1 MSAEK
6 LTWVSVIQ
14 GRVEKYVREQGEYS
28 KQGWAWEGVYPS
40 PLGLGLCLSKVYEI
54 VSVSDAILMSMSVF
68 SCVAN
73 ITAHRASCCLF
84 QGWWTTLHY
93 KCRSLH

>member
-28 KQGWAWEGVYPS
+28 KQGWA
-40 PLGLGLCLSKVYEI
+40 
-54 VSVSDAILMSMSVF
+54 
-68 SCVAN
+68 
-73 ITAHRASCCLF
+73 
-84 QGWWTTLHY
+84 
-93 KCRSLH
+93 